1 MVSASELVHD
11 GILPAPRFAPYQQ
24 ESLGDDKDAD
34 RLYEWHA
41 RMSSACMELLSHFE
55 VILRHS
61 IDSTLAVHFSES
73 SRGIPWFLM
82 NTSLA
87 KGLEE
92 KIRDARQDSARFNF
106 ESRDQ
111 IVSRLTFGFW
121 TNMLSKKRDELWQ
134 TALHNAFPNARRPRS
149 EVMSHVEG
157 IRKFRNRVAHHDSL
171 LGVDIP
177 FEIDRIFLVTGWIN
191 SSAEN
196 WLREISKCHET
207 YDSRPVNPL
216 NTVIV
221 PAKIAWKTYTD
232 TSVYICQPGRFF
244 RDVSRIA
251 FYNNKEIKPLVPEIL
266 ERRDHVPWNDKEA
279 QRLEETGNPND
290 RIVSDAIRASKAM
303 KDSSGN
309 PLYIEGAY
317 QIFILSDKQDLQ
329 KTKKMKSIVHHSKS
343 GKGSAYV
350 RKQRYCSLGSLLNA
364 STTDDIG

>member
-1 MVSASELVHD
+1 
-11 GILPAPRFAPYQQ
+11 
-24 ESLGDDKDAD
+24 
-34 RLYEWHA
+34 
-41 RMSSACMELLSHFE
+41 
-55 VILRHS
+55 
-61 IDSTLAVHFSES
+61 
-73 SRGIPWFLM
+73 
-82 NTSLA
+82 
-87 KGLEE
+87 
-92 KIRDARQDSARFNF
+92 
-106 ESRDQ
+106 
-111 IVSRLTFGFW
+111 
-121 TNMLSKKRDELWQ
+121 
-134 TALHNAFPNARRPRS
+134 
-149 EVMSHVEG
+149 MSHVEG